1 MIKNEFGNYFEDK
14 SDTMI
19 YDNIEEKLKE
29 KLTALILILNL
40 NIILYISL

>member
-1 MIKNEFGNYFEDK
+1 
-14 SDTMI
+14 MI